1 MKSHL
6 EGRTMKLLG
15 GIAACISLG
24 LAAGAASHYTVTIS
38 EPAEIGAQSV
48 KPGEYRVEVEGSKA
62 TLKGAGTSVETAVRV
77 VEGDAKFPRTSVRYD
92 IAGGKYRLDQI
103 QIGGTRTTL
112 IFGGDSGS
120 KAAQP
125 AGVR

>member
-1 MKSHL
+1 
-6 EGRTMKLLG
+6 MKLLG

-24 LAAGAASHYTVTIS
+24 LAAGAASRYTVTIS
-38 EPAEIGAQSV
+38 EPAEIGPQSV
-48 KPGEYRVEVEGSKA
+48 KPGEYRVEVEGSRA

-77 VEGDAKFPRTSVRYD
+77 VEGDAKFSRTSVRYNL
-92 IAGGKYRLDQI
+92 AAGKYRLEQI
-103 QIGGTRTTL
+103 QIGGTKTTL
-112 IFGGDSGS
+112 IFGDDSGS